1 MSVEAR
7 GSILR
12 PLSRSLS
19 GRAERGAIADK
30 KSGRGFPSALYSV
43 YVWDD
48 QHLTRQDAI
57 SLYAVCFRDDGI
69 LQAGAVVSF

>member
-7 GSILR
+7 VSI
-12 PLSRSLS
+12 PKPQSQNLS

-30 KSGRGFPSALYSV
+30 KSGRDFPPALYSV

-69 LQAGAVVSF
+69 LPTGAVVPF

>member
-7 GSILR
+7 GSIPKPR
-12 PLSRSLS
+12 YQSLS

-57 SLYAVCFRDDGI
+57 SLYAVCFRDNGI
-69 LQAGAVVSF
+69 LPAGAVVPF

>member
-7 GSILR
+7 GSI
-12 PLSRSLS
+12 PKPRSQS
-19 GRAERGAIADK
+19 FGVRAELGAIADK

-43 YVWDD
+43 YIRDD
-48 QHLTRQDAI
+48 QHLPRQDAI

-69 LQAGAVVSF
+69 LPAGAVVPF